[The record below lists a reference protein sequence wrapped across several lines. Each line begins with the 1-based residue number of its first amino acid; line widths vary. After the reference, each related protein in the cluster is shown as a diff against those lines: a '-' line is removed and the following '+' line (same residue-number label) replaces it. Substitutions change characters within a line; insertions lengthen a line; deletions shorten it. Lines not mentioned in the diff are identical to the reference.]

1 MPVSCELMRVPKP
14 LKLTNNQSE
23 TDIQASVADALDILL
38 LPPAFWFAM
47 PLGHANLAPHQR
59 ARFVRI
65 GARRGLPDIW
75 AIYDGKVYGVE
86 LKRPGGRLSKTRRVR
101 TRRGTL
107 RTLEGQDVVFERLR
121 QSGMTIAV
129 CESVPSVLKQL
140 AEWGIPLRRHTI

>member
-1 MPVSCELMRVPKP
+1 VKP

-47 PLGHANLAPHQR
+47 PMGHMKLAPAQA
-59 ARFVRI
+59 ARLVRI
-65 GARRGLPDIW
+65 GAKPGLPDVW
-75 AIYDGKVYGVE
+75 FLYDGRPYGIE
-86 LKRPGGRLSKTRRVR
+86 LKRKGGKLSKTKQVR
-101 TRRGTL
+101 TKRGTL
-107 RTLEGQDVVFERLR
+107 RTIEGQVDVFPKLR
-121 QSGMTIAV
+121 ASGVTIAV